1 MENGRRLRSA
11 WDAEF
16 LLVIDTCQEMYFVY
30 AKIQPYL
37 TDLREKTGMADFLVN
52 WQKVVE
58 GSARARHGSL
68 ACNRGL
74 LQLRKL
80 RPKRL
85 DSAF

>member
-1 MENGRRLRSA
+1 LENGRRLRSA

-52 WQKVVE
+52 WQ
-58 GSARARHGSL
+58 
-68 ACNRGL
+68 
-74 LQLRKL
+74 
-80 RPKRL
+80 
-85 DSAF
+85 